1 MPKFEL
7 VSVEEAMTRAATG
20 KRAEVIREYLGYI
33 QQLKEG
39 QAGKLQPAEGE
50 KVAAVRRRLGIAA
63 KAAGKELAIRRL
75 GDEIYFWVKPQ
86 DKERPKR
93 RGRKPRKADTAMP

>member
-1 MPKFEL
+1 MPSIEL
-7 VSVEEAMTRAATG
+7 VSMEEAMMKSATG
-20 KRAEVIREYLGYI
+20 KRAQIVKEYLSYI

-63 KAAGKELAIRRL
+63 KAAGKELAIRRV
-75 GDEIYFWVKPQ
+75 GDEIYFWVKSQ
-86 DKERPKR
+86 DKGRPRR
-93 RGRKPRKADTAMP
+93 RGRKPRKADTATP

>member
-7 VSVEEAMTRAATG
+7 VSIEEAMMKSATG
-20 KRAEVIREYLGYI
+20 KRTKIVKEYLSYI

-50 KVAAVRRRLGIAA
+50 KVTAVRRRLRIAA
-63 KAAGKELAIRRL
+63 KAAGKELAIRRM
-75 GDEIYFWVKPQ
+75 GEEIYFWVKSQ
-86 DKERPKR
+86 DKGRPRR
-93 RGRKPRKADTAMP
+93 RGGRPRKADTATP